1 MKDSPSPS
9 QYLRKNIDSQ
19 ASILPAL
26 VEVSRR
32 YVAEVQEEA
41 RSEIQCRIESLCPP
55 RKVRDFRVVRFMDA
69 SVALKLEKELND
81 RDDELRK
88 VKIEEGEDSTV
99 VKSEDGSLPAI
110 AGSSSKKVTSPV
122 KRQKGERRPEARSVQ
137 LQVWDVNAFGKNSL
151 KVGNRYTVS

>member
-1 MKDSPSPS
+1 
-9 QYLRKNIDSQ
+9 
-19 ASILPAL
+19 
-26 VEVSRR
+26 
-32 YVAEVQEEA
+32 
-41 RSEIQCRIESLCPP
+41 
-55 RKVRDFRVVRFMDA
+55 MDA